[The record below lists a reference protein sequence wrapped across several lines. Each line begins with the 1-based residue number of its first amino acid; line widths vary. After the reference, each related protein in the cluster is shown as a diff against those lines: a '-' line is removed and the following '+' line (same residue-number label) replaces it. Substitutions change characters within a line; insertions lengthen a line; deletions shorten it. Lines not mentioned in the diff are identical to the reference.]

1 MKNRFEKQKNT
12 GFIAAT
18 SVVAAVGAGAL
29 AYLYLTESGNEVR
42 NSISHKLKDEFKN
55 IVSNFISGKTGV
67 SKDTVKTV
75 ADHVSE

>member
-1 MKNRFEKQKNT
+1 MKNPLEKKKNT
-12 GFIAAT
+12 GFVAAT
-18 SVVAAVGAGAL
+18 SIIAAVSAGAL
-29 AYLYLTESGNEVR
+29 AYLYLTEGGSEVR
-42 NSISHKLKDEFKN
+42 NSVSHKLKDEFKN

>member
-1 MKNRFEKQKNT
+1 MKNPFVKQKNT
-12 GFIAAT
+12 GLIAVT
-18 SVVAAVGAGAL
+18 SVVAAAGAGAL

-55 IVSNFISGKTGV
+55 LVSRFISGKTGV
-67 SKDTVKTV
+67 AKDIVKKV